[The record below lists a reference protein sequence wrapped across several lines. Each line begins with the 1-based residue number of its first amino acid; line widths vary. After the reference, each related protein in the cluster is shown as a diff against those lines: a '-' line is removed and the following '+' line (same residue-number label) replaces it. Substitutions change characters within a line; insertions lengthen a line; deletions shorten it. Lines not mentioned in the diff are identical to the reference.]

1 MSIIRRICIMRT
13 KMVLVILG
21 IVCGLMCTGCGSTVD
36 TSYSQATEMT
46 VLDDGVRIIFHDE
59 ETEETGCPLEGVTL
73 EGARIPSWI
82 E

>member
-1 MSIIRRICIMRT
+1 MRT
-13 KMVLVILG
+13 KMVLAILG
-21 IVCGLMCTGCGSTVD
+21 VCGVMMCTGCGSTS
-36 TSYSQATEMT
+36 TTYSQVTEMT
-46 VLDDGVRIIFHDE
+46 VLEDGTRIIFHDE

>member
-1 MSIIRRICIMRT
+1 MRT
-13 KMVLVILG
+13 KMVLAILG
-21 IVCGLMCTGCGSTVD
+21 VCGVMMCTGCGSTVD

-46 VLDDGVRIIFHDE
+46 VLDDGVKIIFHNN

>member
-1 MSIIRRICIMRT
+1 MRT
-13 KMVLVILG
+13 KMVLAILG
-21 IVCGLMCTGCGSTVD
+21 VCGVMMCTGCGSTVG

-46 VLDDGVRIIFHDE
+46 VLEDGTRIIFHDN
-59 ETEETGCPLEGVTL
+59 ETEEVGCPLEGVTL

>member
-1 MSIIRRICIMRT
+1 MRT
-13 KMVLVILG
+13 KMVLAILG
-21 IVCGLMCTGCGSTVD
+21 VCGVMMCTGCGSTVD

-59 ETEETGCPLEGVTL
+59 ETEESSCPLEGVTL